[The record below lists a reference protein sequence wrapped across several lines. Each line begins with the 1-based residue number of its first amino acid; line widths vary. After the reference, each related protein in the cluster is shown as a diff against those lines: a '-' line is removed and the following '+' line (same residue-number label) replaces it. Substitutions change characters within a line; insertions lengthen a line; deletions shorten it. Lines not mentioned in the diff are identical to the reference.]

1 MTAKKK
7 SAENAEP
14 ESCEIFSVHGIMR
27 IRKGNVMNFKVTRYA
42 IGGMGV
48 LCGALCAAG
57 PWLVSYVIQ
66 RPSPLIGGTS
76 RYVMLLVL
84 GYFLAALAFICLRDL
99 YRLIRRI
106 EQNEIFVCA
115 NVESLRR
122 IAAEVAAA
130 AVLSLI
136 LGLTC
141 AIFMLAVCVMAA
153 FMVLI
158 IRVIRHS
165 FECAVRMKDELDL
178 TI

>member
-1 MTAKKK
+1 
-7 SAENAEP
+7 
-14 ESCEIFSVHGIMR
+14 
-27 IRKGNVMNFKVTRYA
+27 MNFKITRYA
-42 IGGMGV
+42 IGAMGV
-48 LCGALCAAG
+48 LCGGLCAAG

-66 RPSPLIGGTS
+66 RPSPLLEGTP

-84 GYFLAALAFICLRDL
+84 GYLLAALAFICLVDL

-106 EQNEIFVCA
+106 ELNEIFISA
-115 NVESLRR
+115 NVKSLRR

-130 AVLSLI
+130 SVLSLV
-136 LGLTC
+136 LGLSC
-141 AIFMLAVCVMAA
+141 AVFMLAVCVMAA

>member
-1 MTAKKK
+1 M
-7 SAENAEP
+7 EP
-14 ESCEIFSVHGIMR
+14 ENGEASSVYGSMR
-27 IRKGNVMNFKVTRYA
+27 IRKGNLMNFKVTRYA
-42 IGGMGV
+42 IGGMSV
-48 LCGALCAAG
+48 LCGALCVAG
-57 PWLVSYVIQ
+57 PWLVSYVVQ
-66 RPSPLIGGTS
+66 RPSPLIGGTP
-76 RYVMLLVL
+76 RYVMLLAM
-84 GYFLAALAFICLRDL
+84 GYLLAALAFLCLRDL

-130 AVLSLI
+130 SVLSLI

-141 AIFMLAVCVMAA
+141 AIFMLAVCIMAA